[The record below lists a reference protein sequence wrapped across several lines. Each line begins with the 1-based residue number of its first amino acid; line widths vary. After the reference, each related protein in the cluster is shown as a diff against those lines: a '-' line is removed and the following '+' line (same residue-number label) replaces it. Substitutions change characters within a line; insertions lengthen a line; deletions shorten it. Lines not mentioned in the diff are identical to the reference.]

1 MKRKPQFLLLLT
13 VLFLMS
19 IIIIS
24 CDSKKVFDENQKIS
38 DEVWDANEKI
48 SFDVNVTDTITPHN
62 FYVNV
67 RNSDGYPYSNI
78 YIFITTIFPNEKSSR
93 DTLECVLA
101 DETGKWL
108 GEGIGD
114 LWDNQILFKKHVRFP
129 LSGKYTFV
137 MEQAMRTEHLPL
149 ILDVGLRIEKEN

>member
-1 MKRKPQFLLLLT
+1 MKRKNLFLLPLT
-13 VLFLMS
+13 ILMS
-19 IIIIS
+19 IVFVS
-24 CDSKKVFDENQKIS
+24 CDSKKVFDENKKIS
-38 DEVWDANEKI
+38 DEVWDADEKI
-48 SFDVNVTDTITPHN
+48 SFEVTITDTITPHN

-78 YIFITTIFPNEKSSR
+78 YIFINTVFPDGKSSR
-93 DTLECVLA
+93 DTLECILA

-108 GEGIGD
+108 GDGLGD
-114 LWDNQILFKKHVRFP
+114 IWDNQILFKKNVRFP

-149 ILDVGLRIEKEN
+149 ILDVGLRIEKQN